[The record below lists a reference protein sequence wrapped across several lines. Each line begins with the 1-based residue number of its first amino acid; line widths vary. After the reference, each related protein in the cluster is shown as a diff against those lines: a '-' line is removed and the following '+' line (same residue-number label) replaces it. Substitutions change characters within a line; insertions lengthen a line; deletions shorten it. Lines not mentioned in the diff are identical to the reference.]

1 MAREK
6 LKLAHPG
13 VPAELDRYLV
23 PTEKILF
30 QRRLHWLVLWEPIMT
45 VVAGTF
51 VLGFVSSVL
60 PTGVPFILDVLVVAW
75 LVLVVRLLW
84 FGLLWYRDWF
94 VGTDRRLMMT
104 MGIITR
110 KVAMMPLAKVTDMT
124 YERSPIGKL
133 FGYGTFVLESAGQ
146 DQALS
151 TIKYVPE
158 PDVLYRMI
166 NEVLFS
172 PATRRYWDRSP
183 SPATRAE

>member
-84 FGLLWYRDWF
+84 FGAAVVPRL
-94 VGTDRRLMMT
+94 VRRHRPAADDDH
-104 MGIITR
+104 GIITR

-146 DQALS
+146 DQPSARSS
-151 TIKYVPE
+151 TC
-158 PDVLYRMI
+158 
-166 NEVLFS
+166 
-172 PATRRYWDRSP
+172 P
-183 SPATRAE
+183 SRTCSTG